1 MSKRILVLSL
11 VGLAL
16 GVMAP
21 KASACWD
28 NTDEFVIKLKKVKL
42 STNQLKEIFVFQKQH
57 KAIVVRSHKEGL
69 GCRYHEN
76 HEAVFQKQAVGV
88 LTDAQF
94 KTAVGR
100 KRTKVESLTFEHDQ
114 LKKKLAAMQKR
125 LAQLE
130 ALLKKQ
136 LEAASKKQK

>member
-1 MSKRILVLSL
+1 MAKRILVLSV

-16 GVMAP
+16 GLLAP

-28 NTDEFVIKLKKVKL
+28 NTDEFMLKLKKVKL
-42 STNQLKEIFVFQKQH
+42 TTEQLKEVFALQKQH
-57 KAIVVRSHKEGL
+57 KAIVVRAHKEGL

-94 KTAVGR
+94 KKATGR
-100 KRTKVESLTFEHDQ
+100 KRTKVESLTFENVQ
-114 LKKKLAAMQKR
+114 LKKKLAAMEKR
-125 LAQLE
+125 LAL
-130 ALLKKQ
+130 
-136 LEAASKKQK
+136 LEAALKAQQDAAKKKK